1 VHPIDRPR
9 STIDALLEDAYITV
23 GFDEDHTP
31 TAAERIAR
39 AGHRTEPDEPLSH
52 EQQAHE
58 QRAHEQRA
66 CKQLAREQPAHE
78 QLAHEQLAHELD
90 LTCTLVLNTA
100 NAAVN
105 LSRLVDDVQCIDPEG
120 ALVFGCLLH
129 LTGHGEAC
137 RFWWQFAAGGDSHTA
152 AYCLYLYH
160 GRCAEFRDA
169 DYWRRQAAALRA
181 RDRGKEPPRPVSLQG
196 SLLPKRVLRDILAQC
211 HRGARPHL
219 PQPLETLIH
228 GLKVDCDDDD
238 FGEIPQPSPLLAC
251 ALASRS

>member
-1 VHPIDRPR
+1 VNPIDRPS

-23 GFDEDHTP
+23 SFDENHTP

-39 AGHRTEPDEPLSH
+39 AAHRTELGGPLT
-52 EQQAHE
+52 
-58 QRAHEQRA
+58 HEQRA
-66 CKQLAREQPAHE
+66 CEQLARE

-105 LSRLVDDVQCIDPEG
+105 LSRLVDDDQCIDPEG

-169 DYWRRQAAALRA
+169 DYWRRQAAALCA
-181 RDRGKEPPRPVSLQG
+181 RGRGEEPPRPVSLQG

-251 ALASRS
+251 ALAGRP